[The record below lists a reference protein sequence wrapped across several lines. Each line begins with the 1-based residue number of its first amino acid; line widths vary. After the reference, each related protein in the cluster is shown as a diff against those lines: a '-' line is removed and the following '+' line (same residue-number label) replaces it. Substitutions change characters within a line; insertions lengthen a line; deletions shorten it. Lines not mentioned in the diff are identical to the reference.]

1 VGAIGDVVAAA
12 GTTEVA
18 ADHGVTDPMVPDGA
32 AGAAGAAGAD
42 AGAGGA
48 DWFFNIVPK
57 SVAEAGLR
65 GFAGVF
71 DRRRITG
78 TVYAGRVAVLNVGM
92 T

>member
-1 VGAIGDVVAAA
+1 MVPEGDAGAVAAGA
-12 GTTEVA
+12 VA
-18 ADHGVTDPMVPDGA
+18 AGAVA
-32 AGAAGAAGAD
+32 AGAAT
-42 AGAGGA
+42 GGA
-48 DWFFNIVPK
+48 DSLFNIVTK